1 MLTIDEVRNFLVDN
15 HNAVLVARKR
25 NGSPQ
30 ITLVTAG
37 VDGEGRV
44 TISARKN
51 TFKVRNVSRDPQ
63 VSLLVMGDDFHGSH
77 YYQIDGRAEVVALPD
92 AMDLLMDV
100 YRRRLGAAMDV
111 EETRRKI
118 LDQDRVIIRIEIDAV
133 GPQNRG

>member
-51 TFKVRNVSRDPQ
+51 TFKVRNVIRDPQ

-77 YYQIDGRAEVVALPD
+77 YYQVDGRAEVVALPE

-100 YRRRLGAAMDV
+100 YRRRLGAGMDV

-133 GPQNRG
+133 GPQSRV

>member
-1 MLTIDEVRNFLVDN
+1 MNIDEVRRFLVEN

-51 TFKVRNVSRDPQ
+51 TFKVRNISRDPR
-63 VSLLVMGDDFHGSH
+63 VSLLVMGENFHGSD
-77 YYQIDGRAEVVALPD
+77 YYQVDGRAEVIALPESLE
-92 AMDLLMDV
+92 LLMDV
-100 YRRRLGAAMDV
+100 YRRRLGDQFDQEEARKKIV
-111 EETRRKI
+111 E
-118 LDQDRVIIRIEIDAV
+118 QDRVIIRIQIDAV
-133 GPQNRG
+133 GPQSRG

>member
-1 MLTIDEVRNFLVDN
+1 MLTIDEVRKFLVDN

-51 TFKVRNVSRDPQ
+51 TFKVKNISRDPQ
-63 VSLLVMGDDFHGSH
+63 VSLLVMGDDFHGSK
-77 YYQIDGRAEVVALPD
+77 YYQLDGRAEVIALPE

-100 YRRRLGAAMDV
+100 YRRRLGDQINP

-133 GPQNRG
+133 GPQSRG